1 MVWVIKLL
9 GKLFKPLQSLT
20 SNISRSLWFHL
31 EFLLFRITRNAIF
44 SENLFMLVSIFSL
57 IFFGGF
63 FVLFLRKHLFLTLE
77 KCYFCFLFFIS
88 LCSLEDLMILG
99 VCQVLFSGFLFRQFQ
114 LSIHAFT
121 KIWKRILQ
129 NTFSESEISV
139 ISRMGDFLN
148 LKGRYTFHHIH
159 LGKSTPHPTPQKTIF
174 FKVLQFSLG
183 IMAATRIY
191 VVIERSASRPDG

>member
-1 MVWVIKLL
+1 
-9 GKLFKPLQSLT
+9 
-20 SNISRSLWFHL
+20 
-31 EFLLFRITRNAIF
+31 
-44 SENLFMLVSIFSL
+44 MLVSIFSL
-57 IFFGGF
+57 SYFWRIFLTILAEAS
-63 FVLFLRKHLFLTLE
+63 LFTLE
-77 KCYFCFLFFIS
+77 KSQFCFLLLIS

-148 LKGRYTFHHIH
+148 LKGRYTFHHIY
-159 LGKSTPHPTPQKTIF
+159 LGKSTPQKNNIF
-174 FKVLQFSLG
+174 LKFCNFRWESWQQQEYMLLQKGLQAG
-183 IMAATRIY
+183 
-191 VVIERSASRPDG
+191 PDGQGFLTSGRDRSGTRKKVWVPGRVRTGSKENFEGKKHIYGR